1 MAALDEQFEQVSF
14 DCGSST
20 VSRDGLSSLEAL
32 SLSFGELRSE
42 VGSSVLQDE
51 EEDES
56 CSTLSADGS
65 SPWPLVATKCLQ
77 RPVQGVVSKPS
88 WDVKLKSELSEIDMM
103 KEKFSKLLLG
113 EDMSGGAKGVSSAL
127 AISNAITNLSASVF
141 GELWRLEPLS
151 EERKALWRREMDW
164 LLSVADHIV
173 ELAPSW
179 QTLPDG
185 SKFEVM
191 VSRQRSDL
199 HLNLP
204 ALRKLDA
211 ILLETLDNFVETE
224 FWYVDQGILMA
235 EDTNQ
240 ELQRI
245 ALQRQEDKWWLP
257 TPKVPINGLSE
268 NGKKRLQHQ
277 RECIN
282 QVLKAA
288 VAINSQ
294 VLAEM
299 EIPDVYWDALP
310 KSAKASL
317 GDTLYRH
324 FTMEYF
330 IVESLL
336 SMLDLSSEHKAL
348 DLANRIEAAVHAWR
362 RQRFQRDNRKNGRN
376 WGIVKEI
383 VSDVE
388 RRDLFASRAE
398 SVLLGLRQKF
408 PSLRQSFLDTTKIQH
423 SRDVGQSILE
433 SYSRVMESLAFNII
447 SRIEDVLYV
456 DDLARRSLPPAP
468 PAVKTRIPSQRR
480 GYSLNLS
487 VHTPYVTPFTTPSV
501 SPTSSPSPRRTPN
514 SPFQPGHDAQSMSE
528 FMGYAY
534 EYVSVEDVDFR

>member
-1 MAALDEQFEQVSF
+1 MKEIYENPVFKVDMAALDEQFEQVSF

-310 KSAKASL
+310 KSANASL

-468 PAVKTRIPSQRR
+468 PAVKNKDSFSKTRI
-480 GYSLNLS
+480 
-487 VHTPYVTPFTTPSV
+487 F
-501 SPTSSPSPRRTPN
+501 
-514 SPFQPGHDAQSMSE
+514 A
-528 FMGYAY
+528 
-534 EYVSVEDVDFR
+534 